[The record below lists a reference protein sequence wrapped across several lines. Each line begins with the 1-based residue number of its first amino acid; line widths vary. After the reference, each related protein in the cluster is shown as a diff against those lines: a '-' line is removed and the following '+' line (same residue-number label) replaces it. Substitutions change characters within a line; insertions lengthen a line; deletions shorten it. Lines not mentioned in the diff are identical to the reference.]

1 MNITGSGY
9 TKPLNLLAYAITE
22 KNANVP
28 VSAIDKVIEDMMKE
42 DELATGPQGT
52 IVINSLNQNSGP
64 VGIQITIHEYN
75 FTGREEI
82 NIGNVPLYATPSYVS
97 PDGIRLIF
105 TMPSS
110 TERFLG
116 NSYPV
121 TLTTPNGGSIQ

>member
-42 DELATGPQGT
+42 DELAAGPQGT

-64 VGIQITIHEYN
+64 V
-75 FTGREEI
+75 
-82 NIGNVPLYATPSYVS
+82 
-97 PDGIRLIF
+97 
-105 TMPSS
+105 S
-110 TERFLG
+110 TQNYYSR
-116 NSYPV
+116 
-121 TLTTPNGGSIQ
+121 I